1 MNRILVCGGLLG
13 LTSVM
18 MGALGDHGFD
28 LTPEKAK
35 SLETAIRYNMIYAV
49 LIVALALAPNDR
61 KLHIPAYLFTAGT
74 VLFSFSIYA
83 ALLTGIRE
91 LTYFTPAGG
100 ITIMIG
106 WLALVW
112 RGLVSEWSLDIKRA
126 PPTSGSR

>member
-1 MNRILVCGGLLG
+1 MMNRIFIGAAFLG
-13 LTSVM
+13 FVSVF

-49 LIVALALAPNDR
+49 LIVAIAVAPEDR

-74 VLFSFSIYA
+74 VLFSFSIYGS
-83 ALLTGIRE
+83 LLSGIKE
-91 LTYFTPAGG
+91 LTYLTPVGG

-106 WLALVW
+106 WLALAW
-112 RGLVSEWSLDIKRA
+112 RGAFLIR
-126 PPTSGSR
+126 GNQ